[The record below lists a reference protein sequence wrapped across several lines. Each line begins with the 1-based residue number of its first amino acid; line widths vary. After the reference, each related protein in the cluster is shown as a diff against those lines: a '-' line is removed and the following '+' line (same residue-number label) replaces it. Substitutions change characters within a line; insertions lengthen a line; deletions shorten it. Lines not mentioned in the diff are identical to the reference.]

1 MLLHGRR
8 MNKSLIWGLVR
19 IEQERLL
26 NEHYSFSKWEVLE
39 ALQSLVVYI
48 LLRIIEGRQNYTDFD
63 TQLLAS
69 INAMCDHITTKY
81 GRLISSDELKGRMIP
96 WKDWVFF
103 ESRRRTA
110 TAVLIINSI
119 VHAQIRTPSPVMP
132 EYSYSPAPSPMTLWH
147 AENETDWAV
156 DYAEYLHKNAMH
168 GMLKNGDLVELKEAA
183 GKQHDRCES
192 YPAISPSRPELSAKG
207 KTVVITGGGSGIGAS
222 IVKAFAAGGSTKIAI
237 MSRTEK
243 KLLAT
248 KHTIEEEFPGT
259 EVLAVT
265 ADITN
270 AKQVTDAFVKISQK
284 FGKINVFVCNSAFL
298 PVPRAVFSP
307 DFDAEEWWAAFSTN
321 VLGALYS
328 VRGFIRHAAEGAH
341 ILHISTCVCHIPPME
356 AGPSAYS
363 ASKAAATKFFDHVA
377 YENPGLNVV
386 NVHPGLIESDMS
398 RKSGHRGMDHIDL
411 PGHFCLWLASPE
423 AAFLRGKFVWV
434 NWDIDELKARKEEI
448 QSTDLLN
455 TKLGGLS
462 FVGWELP
469 SGS

>member
-8 MNKSLIWGLVR
+8 MNKSLIWGLAR

-69 INAMCDHITTKY
+69 INAMCDHITTRF
-81 GRLISSDELKGRMIP
+81 GMLISSDELKGQMIL

-119 VHAQIRTPSPVMP
+119 VHVQIKTPSPVMP

-183 GKQHDRCES
+183 GKQHDRCW
-192 YPAISPSRPELSAKG
+192 
-207 KTVVITGGGSGIGAS
+207 VIQNIHVGGYVAYHRGGSGIGAS

-243 KLLAT
+243 KLLTT

-270 AKQVTDAFVKISQK
+270 AKQVNDAFVKTSQK
-284 FGKINVFVCNSAFL
+284 FGKINVLVCNSALL

-307 DFDAEEWWAAFSTN
+307 DFDTEEWWAAFSTN
-321 VLGALYS
+321 VLGALNS

-341 ILHISTCVCHIPPME
+341 ILHISTCVCHVPPME

-398 RKSGHRGMDHIDL
+398 RKSGHGGMDHIDL